1 MPDIQSEEM
10 QFYWDKL
17 KDMGIRFQKLFEEK
31 KYPQAK
37 YLYDSAQRIA
47 VFLDLPRKEMRI
59 LFGNGEGNEDEENTE
74 LFRRDYLEYIDW
86 KCCIFQHKTYQDV
99 ALRRAGEPVKYYSDE
114 DFCAICRQQKRA
126 T

>member
-10 QFYWDKL
+10 QFFWDKL
-17 KDMGIRFQKLFEEK
+17 HAMGIRFQKLYEEK
-31 KYPQAK
+31 KYAQAK
-37 YLYDSAQRIA
+37 YLYDTAHRVA
-47 VFLDLPRKEMRI
+47 VFLDLPGKEMRI
-59 LFGNGEGNEDEENTE
+59 LFGNGEGDEDYTE

-99 ALRRAGEPVKYYSDE
+99 ACRRAGEPVRYYSDE